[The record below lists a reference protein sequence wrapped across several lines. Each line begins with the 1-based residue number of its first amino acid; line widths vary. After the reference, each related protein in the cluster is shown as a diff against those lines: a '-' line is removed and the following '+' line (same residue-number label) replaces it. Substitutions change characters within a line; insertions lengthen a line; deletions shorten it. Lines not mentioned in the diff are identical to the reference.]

1 MKISEKEDL
10 NKIIREVVVNTK
22 RENIDKL
29 RALIEQTD
37 YSLEELQFI
46 VLSLLPQF
54 SNTSK
59 ITFSSHA
66 HFCNFI
72 VKSIYVK
79 NNPDNYDENAVADS
93 HNILNAVE
101 NGFKEERKETE
112 DLYNLAIKTHV
123 TKETKRRFTACRNSY
138 NYRSDAAFLRDIIS
152 NQIEPRPSNDEAY
165 LQYFKE
171 TKELSKALQVL
182 AEDIEDADSTKLAK
196 LSKCIKELKKSV
208 DATRKLAID
217 SHSSATAKVLALKYL
232 SSRQLDE
239 ICKQK
244 ILEEAEL

>member
-1 MKISEKEDL
+1 MKISEKEYL

-22 RENIDKL
+22 RENKDKL

-46 VLSLLPQF
+46 VPSLLPQF

-66 HFCNFI
+66 HFCNYI

-79 NNPDNYDENAVADS
+79 NNPDNFDENAVDDS
-93 HNILNAVE
+93 RHILDAVE
-101 NGFKEERKETE
+101 NGFKEERKETK
-112 DLYNLAIKTHV
+112 DLCDVAIKTHV
-123 TKETKRRFTACRNSY
+123 TKETKKHFTACRNSY

-152 NQIEPRPSNDEAY
+152 NQIEPRPNNDEAY

-182 AEDIEDADSTKLAK
+182 AEDIEDADSAEIAK

-239 ICKQK
+239 LCKQK

>member
-112 DLYNLAIKTHV
+112 DLYNVAIKTHV
-123 TKETKRRFTACRNSY
+123 TKETKRRFTACKNSY

-182 AEDIEDADSTKLAK
+182 AEDIEDADSAKLAK

>member
-93 HNILNAVE
+93 HDILNAVE

-112 DLYNLAIKTHV
+112 DLYNVAIKTHV

-182 AEDIEDADSTKLAK
+182 AEDIEDADSAKLAK